1 MTRLALQLLDPI
13 SRKPLRF
20 TAVGDSA
27 DFGYW
32 ADDDCSQRW
41 PEVLGIAFL
50 RADRIELA
58 EIVANLIE
66 SQQKLEA
73 VGELLQDTDDF
84 APLTPDLND
93 CVGIAERLLASDHEL
108 HPREM
113 MEILQFGP
121 VVDYFAL
128 RGSSPTFFSGL
139 GLLKLGARK
148 DRPLI
153 EVGCGVGH
161 FLYWLQVR
169 GIDVVGTDSVFSKL
183 CLANRFMGVS
193 ADQLVCAVA
202 GNKASLPIA
211 TSEATSVFCHDA
223 FYFIEDKER
232 ALSDFRRLAG
242 PDGAVIVG
250 HAHISTADHGSVL
263 GYPLTLAAYRQLAS
277 VDAHF
282 FDDAALVAVGAST
295 GPLDDHIA
303 ACAEAVAFVEDAAF
317 HEDLDETPSSWW
329 SHEGELLHA
338 PMEVTWGPAERST
351 RMNWPSE
358 AFANEYRSADYL
370 VSSKNPFEY
379 LPTDGTLDPKAI
391 HPGLTV
397 PTKFLEIG
405 VKPLRWGVI
414 GGGWIAGDYF
424 VPAFESIPHAQL
436 VGLAD
441 LSDERRSAFAEIADL
456 RSFEDWREMLACCEL
471 DAVYIATPNDS
482 HAEIF
487 EGVAAAGLRI
497 LCEKPIAT
505 NENDL
510 QRIRACAE
518 QNPRFFQTAF
528 DQRYHPAHLQ
538 LARRIAEGALGTVT
552 QIRVQYACWVDSAWT
567 KVAATD
573 NWRIDPIRA
582 GGGAGFDLL
591 PHCLD
596 LISVLVSEPIT
607 AANLL
612 YQGRVHDYALSQT
625 IDDGA
630 LMVIKTEGSVL
641 ASIHVGYNCPEDQ
654 PRRRIEVIGTGGR
667 VEAIDT
673 MGQDAG
679 GELIWQTPSGE
690 LRETFPTTVE
700 AGPFVRQLDA
710 VSRLWIRGN
719 EPQFPFEQD
728 LTLAELLISCDT
740 QARLNSV
747 SDQHSLDPDQQ
758 RS

>member
-1 MTRLALQLLDPI
+1 MKRPWLQLLDPI
-13 SRKPLRF
+13 TSRPLSF
-20 TAVGDSA
+20 TAAGESTE
-27 DFGYW
+27 FGYW
-32 ADDDCSQRW
+32 ADDHCSQRW
-41 PEVLGIAFL
+41 PHALGIAFL
-50 RADRIELA
+50 RADRIGLA
-58 EIVANLIE
+58 SDVVDLIE
-66 SQQKLEA
+66 SQKLVEA
-73 VGELLQDTDDF
+73 VGRLLQDTDDF
-84 APLTPDLND
+84 APRTPDLND
-93 CVGIAERLLASDHEL
+93 CFGVAERLIASDQEL

-121 VVDYFAL
+121 VADYFAL

-139 GLLKLGARK
+139 GLLKLGARH

-153 EVGCGVGH
+153 EVGCGAGH
-161 FLYWLQVR
+161 FLYWLQAR

-193 ADQLVCAVA
+193 ADRLVCAVA
-202 GNKASLPIA
+202 GNEALLPIA
-211 TSEATSVFCHDA
+211 TSEATCVFCHDA
-223 FYFIEDKER
+223 LYFIEGKAR
-232 ALSDFRRLAG
+232 ALGDFRRLAG
-242 PDGAVIVG
+242 PTGTVMVG
-250 HAHISTADHGSVL
+250 HAHMSTADHGKVS
-263 GYPLTLAAYRQLAS
+263 GYPLTLDAYRQLAAD
-277 VDAHF
+277 DAHF
-282 FDDAALVAVGAST
+282 FDDAALAAVGAAT
-295 GPLDDHIA
+295 GPLNHQIA
-303 ACAEAVAFVEDAAF
+303 AGAEAIAFVEDPAF
-317 HEDLDETPSSWW
+317 VTDLSENESHWG
-329 SHEGELLHA
+329 SHEGELLHV
-338 PMEVTWGPAERST
+338 PIEVTWESAERST
-351 RMNWPSE
+351 QMNWPSE
-358 AFANEYRSADYL
+358 AFASEYRSADYL

-379 LPTDGTLDPKAI
+379 LPTAETLDPRVL
-391 HPGLTV
+391 HPGFAV
-397 PTKFLEIG
+397 PTKFLELG
-405 VKPLRWGVI
+405 VKPLRWGII
-414 GGGWIAGDYF
+414 GGGWIAGDHF
-424 VPAFESIPHAQL
+424 VPAFESVPHARL

-441 LSDERRSAFAEIADL
+441 LNDERRSAFAQIANL
-456 RSFEDWREMLACCEL
+456 QTFGDWREMLDCCEI

-510 QRIRACAE
+510 ERIRACVE
-518 QNPRFFQTAF
+518 QKPGFFQTAF
-528 DQRYHPAHLQ
+528 DQRYHPAHLL

-552 QIRVQYACWVDSAWT
+552 QIRVQYACWVDSAWI

-573 NWRIDPIRA
+573 NWRIDPRRA

-596 LISVLVSEPIT
+596 LISVLTNEPI
-607 AANLL
+607 AEANLF

-630 LMVIKTEGSVL
+630 LMMVKTEGSVL

-654 PRRRIEVIGTGGR
+654 PRRRVEVIGTDGR

-690 LRETFPTTVE
+690 SRETFPTTVE

-710 VSRLWIRGN
+710 VSRLWILEN
-719 EPQFPFEQD
+719 EPQFPFERD

-740 QARLNSV
+740 QARLSSI
-747 SDQHSLDPDQQ
+747 SDQPNSISGEQ